1 MVRFFYIYIN
11 NIQLIRVLKILI
23 RCALFVFCKKIQI
36 HNKHN
41 LNQKG
46 PLLIIA
52 NHPDSFL
59 DAIIIGSYYKRRVHF
74 LARGDAF
81 TKKHHRYLLGLL
93 NMIPVYRLREGK
105 EFLHLNEYA
114 FTATKN
120 LLAKGEAVL
129 IFIEGICL
137 NTNKLQPFK
146 KGTARILQGAQEMGV
161 RPNIHVAGIA
171 YNHFFGIGKRVNIKI
186 DGLEF
191 NSIIKTGKDRV
202 DFNDAVFKVLN
213 DNIQSPEK
221 EITPQKNKYEILFLL
236 GRSVRF
242 LQTPYY
248 IPIKKWIYK
257 KTKGTVFYD
266 SVLFTVLLLTYP
278 IFLLLIGF
286 LLYSFSLPLP
296 IILIILVGLPLL
308 SRFAIQ

>member
-1 MVRFFYIYIN
+1 MVRFFYIYTN
-11 NIQLIRVLKILI
+11 YTKLVSLLKILI

-36 HNKHN
+36 LNKQH
-41 LNQKG
+41 LTQKG

-59 DAIIIGSYYKRRVHF
+59 DAIIIGSYYKSRVHF

-81 TKKHHRYLLGLL
+81 TKKHHRFLLGLL

-114 FTATKN
+114 FTAAKN

-137 NTNKLQPFK
+137 NTNELQPFK
-146 KGTARILQGAQEMGV
+146 KGTARILQGTQEVGAQ
-161 RPNIHVAGIA
+161 PNIHIAGIA
-171 YNHFFGIGKRVNIKI
+171 YNHFFGMGKRVNIKI
-186 DGLEF
+186 DPFEF
-191 NSIIKTGKDRV
+191 NTIIKTGKDRV
-202 DFNDAVFKVLN
+202 DFNDAVFKALKN
-213 DNIQSPEK
+213 NIHPPEIVINK
-221 EITPQKNKYEILFLL
+221 QNNKTTPLLLL
-236 GRSVRF
+236 GRAVRF

-248 IPIKKWIYK
+248 IPIKNFIYQ

-266 SVLFTVLLLTYP
+266 SVLFSVLLLTYP
-278 IFLLLIGF
+278 IFLLLIG
-286 LLYSFSLPLP
+286 LLMYLISIPLP
-296 IILIILVGLPLL
+296 IIFIILVGLPLL
-308 SRFAIQ
+308 SRFGVK